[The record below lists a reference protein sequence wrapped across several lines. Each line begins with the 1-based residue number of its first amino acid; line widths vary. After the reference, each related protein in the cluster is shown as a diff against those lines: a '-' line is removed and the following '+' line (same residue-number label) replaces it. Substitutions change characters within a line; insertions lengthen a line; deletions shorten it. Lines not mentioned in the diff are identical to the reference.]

1 MARKLY
7 NNETDEKFNEAK
19 IINGNPNGIFNF
31 NGTNHKWATELF
43 LKMQERTWYPG
54 QCNISKDKVNYSK
67 LTKEARRSYD
77 LFLAQLIA
85 NDSIQ
90 TMQLMANANN
100 IITSPIVNA
109 CIGKQASEEVNHCLI
124 EGTEILTSTGFI
136 NLNQL
141 TLNDEVAN
149 YHLTKDVTFNKPKDV
164 YHYDYDGPMYHI
176 TGDNY
181 NQVVTY
187 NHRVLT
193 YIDGVATVTE
203 ASDFDLSINSELPV
217 GINLKSN
224 ESVVLEDI
232 DKLRLLY
239 LHNGSRLVGDH
250 YELFITKDK
259 ATEIEELFSKLDISY
274 KINGI
279 LDDRIARTHI
289 HYTFSSI
296 YYLNNNLEWVNLTN
310 LSSCY
315 YSNILDYYISLYC
328 KVTDDGISNELI
340 SEDYILDKLMLIA
353 FYAGRRLTYDKLEGG
368 MITIH
373 IDNVASIPSTDLT
386 IEAKDYTGKVYCC
399 EVDTGFIICRY
410 DGNIFITGNSHSYA
424 VMVEDICKD
433 TDRIYNLAK
442 YEPELHAKNKAVE
455 ELFSEVT
462 SIVTDDDKLLTFAG
476 NQILEE
482 LVFPGGFVGLYSFED
497 LMPGTS
503 ELIQEIHKDETLSH
517 VELFKNIYRTALDEV
532 YDGVVPKELEVKIHK
547 LIKGMVEAEVKW
559 TTYASDGLPG
569 FSPEAV
575 KVFIEGQANNI
586 CKNLRV
592 PKLYEDNKINP
603 LRKILVSRL
612 KGGEL
617 ESRTNF
623 FEGNV
628 AEYSTGSLIMD
639 LPE

>member
-109 CIGKQASEEVNHCLI
+109 CIGKQASEEINHCLI

-164 YHYDYDGPMYHI
+164 FHYDYDGPMYHI

-259 ATEIEELFSKLDISY
+259 ATEIEELFGKLDISY

-368 MITIH
+368 IITIH

-386 IEAKDYTGKVYCC
+386 IEAKDYIGKVYCC

>member
-7 NNETDEKFNEAK
+7 NNETVEKFNEAR

-164 YHYDYDGPMYHI
+164 FHYDYDGPMYHI

-203 ASDFDLSINSELPV
+203 ASDFDLSISSELPV

-274 KINGI
+274 KINDI

-368 MITIH
+368 IITIH

-386 IEAKDYTGKVYCC
+386 IEAKDYIGKVYCC